1 MAAKTAK
8 DIYLN
13 VYKTVLHWKMH
24 SILQVH

>member
-13 VYKTVLHWKMH
+13 VYKRVLQWKMH
-24 SILQVH
+24 SILQVR